1 LCTASILF
9 SGISMAAAGLII
21 KNEYPLTDIFMLGID
36 IIILEL
42 LFIGLT
48 IWMISCDKP
57 K

>member
-1 LCTASILF
+1 
-9 SGISMAAAGLII
+9 MAAAGLII
-21 KNEYPLTDIFMLGID
+21 KNEYPLSDIFMLGID